1 MAHILIRSCLERGTK
16 MCCLCTDLLAIVAV
30 VTTVPVVVLLLLL
43 LFKACAIFCV
53 IGAAVD
59 TLVFFHA
66 LLL

>member
-1 MAHILIRSCLERGTK
+1 